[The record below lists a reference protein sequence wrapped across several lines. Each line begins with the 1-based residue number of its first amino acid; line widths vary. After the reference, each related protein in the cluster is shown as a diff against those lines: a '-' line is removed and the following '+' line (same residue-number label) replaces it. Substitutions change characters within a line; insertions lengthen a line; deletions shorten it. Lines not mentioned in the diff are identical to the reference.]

1 MVNTASDVKLN
12 ALSNALSS
20 DPFAPLLSSEI
31 ALKVCPDF
39 YCSPVTRK
47 ILFAH
52 KFADTRTCATSILCT
67 RGLVISFAWV

>member
-12 ALSNALSS
+12 ALSNALSF

-39 YCSPVTRK
+39 YCSPVLFVFFYLFLSAK
-47 ILFAH
+47 ICFSQKRLS
-52 KFADTRTCATSILCT
+52 RL
-67 RGLVISFAWV
+67 

>member
-12 ALSNALSS
+12 ALSNALSF

-39 YCSPVTRK
+39 YCSPIIWRK
-47 ILFAH
+47 IPQMTILALH
-52 KFADTRTCATSILCT
+52 KV
-67 RGLVISFAWV
+67 GK

>member
-12 ALSNALSS
+12 ALSNALSF

-39 YCSPVTRK
+39 YCSPVMYRVSNN
-47 ILFAH
+47 LLHGGHSDLGA
-52 KFADTRTCATSILCT
+52 S
-67 RGLVISFAWV
+67 

>member
-12 ALSNALSS
+12 ALSNALSF

-39 YCSPVTRK
+39 YCSPIIVLLAIVESAKNGRARVKT
-47 ILFAH
+47 
-52 KFADTRTCATSILCT
+52 
-67 RGLVISFAWV
+67 

>member
-12 ALSNALSS
+12 ALSNALSF

-39 YCSPVTRK
+39 YCSPV
-47 ILFAH
+47 ILH
-52 KFADTRTCATSILCT
+52 SKE
-67 RGLVISFAWV
+67 LVYVRRSSFVC

>member
-12 ALSNALSS
+12 ALSNALSF

-39 YCSPVTRK
+39 YCSPVTY
-47 ILFAH
+47 
-52 KFADTRTCATSILCT
+52 CT
-67 RGLVISFAWV
+67 VVQLTHES

>member
-12 ALSNALSS
+12 ALSNALSF

-39 YCSPVTRK
+39 YCSPVR
-47 ILFAH
+47 
-52 KFADTRTCATSILCT
+52 C
-67 RGLVISFAWV
+67 LVASKCFFL